1 MIWLLNKVRNCKS
14 CTREETASCTSAN
27 YFFPPYF
34 ILWNQNAFQI
44 LSQMGKTDIYLWPYF
59 ILTLPHSILH
69 FSSTVNSYG
78 LSLCIVPCATVYVT
92 NKIWNWIWNSH
103 WAKLNYRWEYDVSFS
118 HLGLTHVCWG
128 YILQPWLRR
137 TSAFVKWTPCT
148 KRSNDTA
155 RGRMYGWWY
164 FSFCGSFHVPLWK
177 ITTKS
182 HFSVK
187 TCNVSIFPL
196 KLHTINTNHVHVSD
210 LIYKNYYFI
219 PILLAFMLLSC

>member
-1 MIWLLNKVRNCKS
+1 MILLFGTRNFCVKFHRNTSEIFHSGPKWWGDWAIAWAGLQFFYQCYSTNFHMIWLLNKVRNCKS

-137 TSAFVKWTPCT
+137 TSALCQM
-148 KRSNDTA
+148 DT
-155 RGRMYGWWY
+155 
-164 FSFCGSFHVPLWK
+164 
-177 ITTKS
+177 
-182 HFSVK
+182 
-187 TCNVSIFPL
+187 
-196 KLHTINTNHVHVSD
+196 LHQTE
-210 LIYKNYYFI
+210 
-219 PILLAFMLLSC
+219 